1 MNAFFLIVVTRM
13 QLVPTAR
20 AHTNVHAD
28 LVTPAMDKTVLGI
41 EVYLSLG
48 FFSDCIILLI
58 VKHLFIRS

>member
-28 LVTPAMDKTVLGI
+28 LVTLAMDKTVLGI
-41 EVYLSLG
+41 EVPVNAI
-48 FFSDCIILLI
+48 FFYCIIFLT
-58 VKHLFIRS
+58 VKHVFIRS